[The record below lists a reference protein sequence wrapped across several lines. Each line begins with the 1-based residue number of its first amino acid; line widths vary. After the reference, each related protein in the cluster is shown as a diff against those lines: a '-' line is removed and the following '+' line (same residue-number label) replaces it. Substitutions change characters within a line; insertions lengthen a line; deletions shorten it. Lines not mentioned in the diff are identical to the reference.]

1 LPRFHLRMFLLA
13 ILTITTPLGAHSPKD
28 RFTRITPQK
37 AGYSPEKLDELRIFL
52 EKAGSDSL
60 LLLYD
65 GKLFFEWGDIR
76 KKLLVHSMRKPLL
89 NSLYGHQVAQGAID
103 LQRTLADLDIDDLP
117 NPLTAAEKRA
127 TLLDVL
133 KSRSGVYH
141 AAAAESD
148 GMDQSKPARG
158 SHAPGTHFHY
168 NNWDFNVAGALY
180 ERATGR
186 RIYDAFYR
194 EIAQPLGM
202 LDYRNRVGTQATPD
216 APLEADLDG
225 FYLYEPARS
234 RFPAYHFRMSAHDL
248 ALFGQLYL
256 NRGQWKGRQIVP
268 STWIAFST
276 QPYSVLEPEYGLNYG
291 LLWNVLTPSS
301 PGEQPSFYHT
311 GVDIHM
317 LGIYPKHKLVMVHRV
332 DTEKPYR
339 FNGNDLYEV
348 IRRIHGARL
357 PRP

>member
-1 LPRFHLRMFLLA
+1 MTRFHLQILLA
-13 ILTITTPLGAHSPKD
+13 AVTAITPLAGHQPKD
-28 RFTRITPQK
+28 RFERITPEQ
-37 AGYSPEKLDELRIFL
+37 AGYSPEKLDELRTFL

-60 LLLYD
+60 LLLHD
-65 GKLFFEWGDIR
+65 GKVFFEWGDIR

-89 NSLYGHQVAQGAID
+89 NSLYGTQVSRGRIH
-103 LQRTLADLDIDDLP
+103 LKSTLADLKVDDLP
-117 NPLTAAEKRA
+117 NPLTATERTA

-148 GMDQSKPARG
+148 GMGQAKPPRG

-168 NNWDFNVAGALY
+168 NNWDFNLAGALY
-180 ERATGR
+180 ERATGQ

-202 LDYRNRVGTQATPD
+202 LDYQNHVGTQAGPE
-216 APLEADLDG
+216 APLAADLDG
-225 FYLYEPARS
+225 FYLFEPERS
-234 RFPAYHFRMSAHDL
+234 SFPAYHFRMSAHDL

-256 NRGQWKGRQIVP
+256 NHGRWKGRQLIP
-268 STWIAFST
+268 SAWIAFST
-276 QPYSVLEPEYGLNYG
+276 QPYSVIQAEYGLNYG

-301 PGEQPSFYHT
+301 PEERPSFYHT
-311 GVDIHM
+311 GLDVHM
-317 LGIYPKHKLVMVHRV
+317 LGIYPKHNLVMVHRV
-332 DTEKPYR
+332 DTEKPFR
-339 FNGNDLYEV
+339 FNGNDLYQV